1 MSDDI
6 TLLDNIGNE
15 NSISAIVAKN
25 NSDLDEEIRKAIK
38 EARNAVDAIP
48 QPFRNNLTASSEIEF
63 AMERLNDLND
73 ILGKIK
79 TIIK

>member
-1 MSDDI
+1 M
-6 TLLDNIGNE
+6 
-15 NSISAIVAKN
+15 
-25 NSDLDEEIRKAIK
+25 DEEIRKAIK